1 MEKIPIFEAKNKLPA
16 IIHQIEGGEGI
27 ELTRHNKGVAVL
39 LSKDLYSTL
48 DNESS
53 FESAFRLFR
62 RKYKDLYNT
71 EESQELN
78 TALDKPR
85 QDDQGQE
92 VELW

>member
-1 MEKIPIFEAKNKLPA
+1 METIPIFEAKNKLPA

-39 LSKDLYSTL
+39 LSKDMYSTL
-48 DNESS
+48 NNDSS

-62 RKYKDLYNT
+62 RKYSDLYNS

-78 TALDKPR
+78 QALDNHR
-85 QDDQGQE
+85 QNDQGQE